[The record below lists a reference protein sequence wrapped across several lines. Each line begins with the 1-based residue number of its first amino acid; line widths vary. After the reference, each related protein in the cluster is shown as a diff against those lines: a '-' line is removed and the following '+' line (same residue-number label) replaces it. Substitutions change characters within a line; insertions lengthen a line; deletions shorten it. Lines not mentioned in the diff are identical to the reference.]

1 MFVPSAAL
9 TRTGVID
16 WLAHLFQRLALKSE
30 LRALALLAVIVVPLS
45 ACVNNTPVVVVFLP
59 ILISFARSAE
69 LKASRLLMPL
79 SFLAILGG
87 TMTLVGTSTNIL
99 VSGVAQEQGMAPF
112 GVFEITPLGLIYS
125 LVGVTY
131 LFVVWRKL
139 LPNRETISSI
149 LQFQVPAIGR

>member
-1 MFVPSAAL
+1 
-9 TRTGVID
+9 
-16 WLAHLFQRLALKSE
+16 
-30 LRALALLAVIVVPLS
+30 
-45 ACVNNTPVVVVFLP
+45 
-59 ILISFARSAE
+59 
-69 LKASRLLMPL
+69 
-79 SFLAILGG
+79 
-87 TMTLVGTSTNIL
+87 MTLVGTSTNIL

-139 LPNRETISSI
+139 LPKRETISSI